1 MSQKSAKPVSQA
13 TRKQYSGEKRSALCW
28 MAGVKNDLVPCD
40 SLSRPA
46 VVDQFDRPLNIF
58 SG

>member
-28 MAGVKNDLVPCD
+28 MAGVKNDLD
-40 SLSRPA
+40 PA
-46 VVDQFDRPLNIF
+46 ILCHGRR
-58 SG
+58 